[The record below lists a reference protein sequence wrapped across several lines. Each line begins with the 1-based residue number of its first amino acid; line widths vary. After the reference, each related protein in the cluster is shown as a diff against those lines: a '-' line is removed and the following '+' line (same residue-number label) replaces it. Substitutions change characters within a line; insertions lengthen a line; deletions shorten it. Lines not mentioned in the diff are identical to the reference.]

1 MKCIVDIFAKESNN
15 GKCKIENV
23 YIIIEKDVN
32 LMDQRDKAYVLWFN
46 QLRRGDVS
54 LVGGKSSSLGELTSA
69 TNVPVP
75 YGYAT
80 TAAAYRYFMNETGCN
95 DKVNELLAQLK
106 DVENSDELH
115 DIASKIRKVITSA
128 KMPADLAKNIG
139 DAYDELAKKMGQ
151 NEPFVAVRSS
161 ATAEDLPDA
170 SFAGEQDTYLNIHGR
185 DNVIQKVKECYASVF
200 TDRATYYRIKQGFPQ
215 EKVALS
221 AAIQMMAFSKAAGV
235 MFTVN
240 VATGDDTKIMIE
252 ASWGLGEYIVSG
264 TVTPDNYV
272 VDKSKMKIVSK
283 TVTNKNIELLRLDSG
298 GTEKHDVP
306 ADRAKKQALTDGQI
320 IELAGYAKQIEKH
333 YGCYMDMEWSLDQ
346 NDKLWLVQARPET
359 VWSQKKKAET
369 KVVEH
374 EAEDM
379 TADKSDN
386 KVLIKGLPASPG
398 VASGKVHII
407 ADPKDINEFK
417 KGEVLVTL
425 MTSPDWVPAMK
436 KAAAIITNN
445 GGMTCHAAIVSRE
458 MQIPCLVGT
467 SSRGTAATTALK
479 NGQEVTVDAKNG
491 IVYQGIAEEIV
502 KPKEDT
508 ASVVQTAA
516 EYFPPTATRVM
527 MNLGDPDLAE
537 KYSSLP
543 ADGIGLMREE
553 FLWTT
558 YIHQHPLY
566 LIETGHPERVVNE
579 LANGISKVARA
590 MAPRPIVLRFSD
602 FKSGEYR
609 NLKGGEKYEPH
620 ESADLLGW
628 RGASRY
634 YDPKYIDAFK
644 LELEA
649 IKKVRNEY
657 GLKNVNVMIPFCRT
671 VEEARKVTEIM
682 REQGLVRSA
691 DFKVYMMAEIPSN
704 IILADQFNQYV
715 DGYSIGSND
724 LTMLILGCDRN
735 NDVVSHLFDE
745 RNLAVKRAIR
755 HLIKVAHKDGKT
767 VSICGQAPSEYPE
780 FTEFL
785 VRSGIDYVSVNPD
798 MVKTT
803 KLNVAHFEQRILL
816 DKATGL
822 GRQDTENYD
831 W

>member
-1 MKCIVDIFAKESNN
+1 MDK
-15 GKCKIENV
+15 
-23 YIIIEKDVN
+23 KDT
-32 LMDQRDKAYVLWFN
+32 AYVLWFD
-46 QLRRGDVS
+46 QLHRNDVD
-54 LVGGKSSSLGELTSA
+54 LVGGKSSSLGELTSE

-75 YGYAT
+75 YGFAT
-80 TAAAYRYFMNETGCN
+80 TAAGYRHFMAYSDLNKKIN
-95 DKVNELLAQLK
+95 DLLATLK
-106 DVENSDELH
+106 DPENSDELH
-115 DIASKIRKVITSA
+115 RVCSQIRKIIVDAPMPDDLVQAIGEAYDALASKMR
-128 KMPADLAKNIG
+128 
-139 DAYDELAKKMGQ
+139 Q

-161 ATAEDLPDA
+161 ATAEDLPNA
-170 SFAGEQDTYLNIHGR
+170 SFAGEQDTYLNVHGR
-185 DNVIQKVKECYASVF
+185 KQVIKKVQECYASLF
-200 TDRATYYRIKQGFPQ
+200 TDRATYYRIKQNFPQ

-252 ASWGLGEYIVSG
+252 GSWGLGEYIVSG
-264 TVTPDNYV
+264 TVTPDNYL
-272 VDKSKMKIVSK
+272 VDKKSMKIVDK
-283 TVTNKNIELLRLDSG
+283 TINKKVIELVRLPSG
-298 GTEKHDVP
+298 GTVEQKVP
-306 ADRAKKQALTDGQI
+306 DDLVNAPALTDEQI
-320 IELAGYAKQIEKH
+320 LELAGYAKEIENH

-359 VWSQKKKAET
+359 VWSQRK
-369 KVVEH
+369 
-374 EAEDM
+374 EDTM
-379 TADKSDN
+379 NTNNEEINENHD
-386 KVLIKGLPASPG
+386 VILKGLPASPG
-398 VASGKVHII
+398 LATGKVRII
-407 ADPKDINEFK
+407 EDPKDIKEFK
-417 KGEVLVTL
+417 DGEILVTL

-436 KAAAIITNN
+436 KASAIITNN

-467 SSRGTAATTALK
+467 TSRGNAATKVLK
-479 NGQEVTVDAKNG
+479 NGQEITVDAKNG
-491 IVYQGIAEEIV
+491 VVYDGLIKEA
-502 KPKEDT
+502 KPKKEH
-508 ASVVQTAA
+508 VCQPAA
-516 EYFPPTATRVM
+516 EYFPPTATGVM

-566 LIETGHPERVVNE
+566 LIETGHADRVVNE

-590 MAPRPIVLRFSD
+590 MAPRPVVLRFSD

-609 NLKGGEKYEPH
+609 NLKGGDKYEPH
-620 ESADLLGW
+620 EPADLLGW

-634 YDPKYIDAFK
+634 YDPKYINAFK

-649 IKKVRNEY
+649 VKKVRNEF
-657 GLKNVNVMIPFCRT
+657 GLKNLNVMIPFCRT
-671 VEEARKVTEIM
+671 VEEAKKVTDIM
-682 REQGLVRSA
+682 REQGLVRSE

-704 IILADQFNQYV
+704 IILADQFNQFV

-724 LTMLILGCDRN
+724 LTMLILGTDRN
-735 NDVVSHLFDE
+735 SDVISHIFDE

-755 HLIKVAHKDGKT
+755 HLIITAHKDGKT

-803 KLNVAHFEQRILL
+803 KLNVAHYEQRIIL

-822 GRQDTENYD
+822 GKEDTNNYN

>member
-1 MKCIVDIFAKESNN
+1 
-15 GKCKIENV
+15 
-23 YIIIEKDVN
+23 
-32 LMDQRDKAYVLWFN
+32 MDRDKAYILWFN
-46 QLRRGDVS
+46 QLHRDDVD
-54 LVGGKSSSLGELTSA
+54 LVGGKSSSLGELTSE

-75 YGYAT
+75 YGFAT
-80 TAAAYRYFMNETGCN
+80 TATAYRHFMNYSDLN
-95 DKVNELLAQLK
+95 QKIDKLLATLTDPEDSEQLQ
-106 DVENSDELH
+106 E
-115 DIASKIRKVITSA
+115 ICTKIRRLIIEA
-128 KMPADLAKNIG
+128 PMPDDLALEISC
-139 DAYDELAKKMGQ
+139 AYDDLAQKMHQ

-161 ATAEDLPDA
+161 ATAEDLPNA

-185 DNVIQKVKECYASVF
+185 ENVLRKVQECYASLF
-200 TDRATYYRIKQGFPQ
+200 TDRATYYRIKQHFPQ

-240 VATGDDTKIMIE
+240 VATGDDTKVMIE

-264 TVTPDNYV
+264 TVTPDNYI
-272 VDKSKMKIVSK
+272 VDKNTMKIVHK
-283 TVTNKNIELLRLDSG
+283 MVTKKPIELIRLPSG
-298 GTEKHDVP
+298 GTIEQKVAPDKVDAP
-306 ADRAKKQALTDGQI
+306 ALTDAQI
-320 IELAGYAKQIEKH
+320 IELAGYAKEIEKH

-346 NDKLWLVQARPET
+346 DNKLWLVQARPET
-359 VWSQKKKAET
+359 VWSQKKKQGEEEVT
-369 KVVEH
+369 EEVTTDH
-374 EAEDM
+374 Q
-379 TADKSDN
+379 
-386 KVLIKGLPASPG
+386 VLLKGLPASPG
-398 VASGKVHII
+398 IVSGKVHII
-407 ADPKDINEFK
+407 DDPKDINEFK
-417 KGEVLVTL
+417 QGEILVTL

-467 SSRGTAATTALK
+467 TSRGLAATKALK
-479 NGQEVTVDAKNG
+479 NGETVTVDAKNG
-491 IVYQGIAEEIV
+491 VVYAGIV
-502 KPKEDT
+502 KD
-508 ASVVQTAA
+508 VVKKVDKTSSKPVTT
-516 EYFPPTATRVM
+516 EYFPPTATRIM

-537 KYSSLP
+537 KYASLP

-579 LANGISKVARA
+579 LANGIGKVARA
-590 MAPRPIVLRFSD
+590 MAPRPVVLRFSD

-609 NLKGGEKYEPH
+609 NLKGGDKYEPH
-620 ESADLLGW
+620 EPADLLGW

-634 YDPKYIDAFK
+634 YDPKYIAAFE
-644 LELEA
+644 LELAA
-649 IKKVRNEY
+649 IKKVRHEF
-657 GLKNVNVMIPFCRT
+657 GLKNLQVMIPFCRT
-671 VEEARKVTEIM
+671 VDEARKVTEIM
-682 REQGLVRSA
+682 REHGLVRSA
-691 DFKVYMMAEIPSN
+691 DFKIYMMAEIPAN
-704 IILADQFNQYV
+704 IILADQFNQFV

-724 LTMLILGCDRN
+724 LTMLLLGCDRN
-735 NDVVSHLFDE
+735 NDVISDLFDE

-755 HLIKVAHKDGKT
+755 HLIKVAHQAGKT

-803 KLNVAHFEQRILL
+803 KLNVAHYEQRILL
-816 DKATGL
+816 DQATGL
-822 GRQDTENYD
+822 GKKDPADYN

>member
-1 MKCIVDIFAKESNN
+1 MDK
-15 GKCKIENV
+15 
-23 YIIIEKDVN
+23 KDT
-32 LMDQRDKAYVLWFN
+32 AYVLWFD
-46 QLRRGDVS
+46 QLHRDDVD
-54 LVGGKSSSLGELTSA
+54 LVGGKSSSLGELTSE

-75 YGYAT
+75 YGFAT
-80 TAAAYRYFMNETGCN
+80 TAAGYRHFMAYSDLNKKIN
-95 DKVNELLAQLK
+95 DLLATLK
-106 DVENSDELH
+106 DPENSDELH
-115 DIASKIRKVITSA
+115 RVCSQIRKIIVDAPMPDDLAQAIGEAYDALASKMR
-128 KMPADLAKNIG
+128 
-139 DAYDELAKKMGQ
+139 Q

-161 ATAEDLPDA
+161 ATAEDLPNA
-170 SFAGEQDTYLNIHGR
+170 SFAGEQDTYLNVHGR
-185 DNVIQKVKECYASVF
+185 KQVIKKVQECYASLF
-200 TDRATYYRIKQGFPQ
+200 TDRATYYRIKQNFPQ

-252 ASWGLGEYIVSG
+252 GSWGLGEYIVSG
-264 TVTPDNYV
+264 TVTPDNYL
-272 VDKSKMKIVSK
+272 VDKKSMKIVDK
-283 TVTNKNIELLRLDSG
+283 TINKKVIELVRLPSG
-298 GTEKHDVP
+298 GTVEQKVP
-306 ADRAKKQALTDGQI
+306 DDLVNAPALTDEQI
-320 IELAGYAKQIEKH
+320 LELAGYAKEIENH

-359 VWSQKKKAET
+359 VWSQRK
-369 KVVEH
+369 
-374 EAEDM
+374 EDTM
-379 TADKSDN
+379 NTNNEEVNENHD
-386 KVLIKGLPASPG
+386 VILKGLPASPG
-398 VASGKVHII
+398 LATGKVRII
-407 ADPKDINEFK
+407 EDPKDIKEFK
-417 KGEVLVTL
+417 DGEILVTL

-436 KAAAIITNN
+436 KASAIITNN

-467 SSRGTAATTALK
+467 TSRGNAATNVLK
-479 NGQEVTVDAKNG
+479 NGQEITVDAKNG
-491 IVYQGIAEEIV
+491 VVYDGLIKEA
-502 KPKEDT
+502 KPKKEH
-508 ASVVQTAA
+508 VCQPAA
-516 EYFPPTATRVM
+516 EYFPPTATGVM

-566 LIETGHPERVVNE
+566 LIETGHADRVVNE

-590 MAPRPIVLRFSD
+590 MAPRPVVLRFSD

-609 NLKGGEKYEPH
+609 NLKGGDKYEPH
-620 ESADLLGW
+620 EPADLLGW

-634 YDPKYIDAFK
+634 YDPKYINAFK

-649 IKKVRNEY
+649 VKKVRNEF
-657 GLKNVNVMIPFCRT
+657 GLKNLNVMIPFCRT
-671 VEEARKVTEIM
+671 VEEAKKVTNIM
-682 REQGLVRSA
+682 REQGLVRSE

-704 IILADQFNQYV
+704 IILADQFNQFV

-724 LTMLILGCDRN
+724 LTMLILGTDRN
-735 NDVVSHLFDE
+735 SDVISHIFDE

-755 HLIKVAHKDGKT
+755 HLIITAHKDGKT

-803 KLNVAHFEQRILL
+803 KLNVAHYEQRIIL

-822 GRQDTENYD
+822 GKEDTNNYN

>member
-1 MKCIVDIFAKESNN
+1 MNN
-15 GKCKIENV
+15 NR
-23 YIIIEKDVN
+23 N
-32 LMDQRDKAYVLWFN
+32 TAFVLWFDE
-46 QLRRGDVS
+46 LHRKDVD
-54 LVGGKSSSLGELTSA
+54 LVGGKSSSLGELTSE

-75 YGYAT
+75 YGFAT
-80 TAAAYRYFMNETGCN
+80 TAAGYRHFMDYSNLNQKIN
-95 DKVNELLAQLK
+95 DLLATLK
-106 DVENSDELH
+106 DPENSDELH
-115 DIASKIRKVITSA
+115 QVCSKIRETIIKA
-128 KMPADLAKNIG
+128 PMPEDLATEIG
-139 DAYDELAKKMGQ
+139 NAYDALANKMHQ

-161 ATAEDLPDA
+161 ATAEDLPNA

-185 DNVIQKVKECYASVF
+185 ENVLKKVQECYASLF
-200 TDRATYYRIKQGFPQ
+200 TDRATYYRIKQHFPQ

-240 VATGDDTKIMIE
+240 VATGDDSKIMIE
-252 ASWGLGEYIVSG
+252 GSWGLGEYIVSG

-272 VDKSKMKIVSK
+272 VDKESMRIVR
-283 TVTNKNIELLRLDSG
+283 KNVIKKPIELVRLPNG
-298 GTEKHDVP
+298 GTEQRKVP
-306 ADRAKKQALTDGQI
+306 EERAEQPALTDEQI
-320 IELAGYAKQIEKH
+320 LELAGYAKEIEKH

-359 VWSQKKKAET
+359 VWSQRNKEKNEKMT
-369 KVVEH
+369 DEH
-374 EAEDM
+374 
-379 TADKSDN
+379 
-386 KVLIKGLPASPG
+386 KVLLKGLPASPG
-398 VASGKVHII
+398 IASGKVHII
-407 ADPKDINEFK
+407 NDPKDINEFK
-417 KGEVLVTL
+417 QGEILVTL

-436 KAAAIITNN
+436 KAAAIVTNN

-467 SSRGTAATTALK
+467 TSLGTAATKALK
-479 NGQEVTVDAKNG
+479 NGQDITVDAKDGVIYDG
-491 IVYQGIAEEIV
+491 IVKDIIQ
-502 KPKEDT
+502 PKASENSAAVTKT
-508 ASVVQTAA
+508 AT

-527 MNLGDPDLAE
+527 MNLGDPELAE
-537 KYSSLP
+537 KYAFLP

-590 MAPRPIVLRFSD
+590 MAPRPVVLRFSD

-609 NLKGGEKYEPH
+609 NLKGGDKYEPH
-620 ESADLLGW
+620 EPADLLGW

-634 YDPKYIDAFK
+634 YDPKYINAFK

-649 IKKVRNEY
+649 VKKVRNEF
-657 GLKNVNVMIPFCRT
+657 GLKNLNVMIPFCRT
-671 VEEARKVTEIM
+671 VDEARKVTTIM
-682 REQGLVRSA
+682 KEQGLVRGA
-691 DFKVYMMAEIPSN
+691 DFKIYMMAEIPSN
-704 IILADQFNQYV
+704 IILADQFNQFV

-724 LTMLILGCDRN
+724 LTMLLLGCDRN
-735 NDVVSHLFDE
+735 NEVISHLFDE

-755 HLIKVAHKDGKT
+755 HLIKVAHQDGKT

-816 DKATGL
+816 DRATGL
-822 GRQDTENYD
+822 GRKDIEDYE

>member
-1 MKCIVDIFAKESNN
+1 MDK
-15 GKCKIENV
+15 
-23 YIIIEKDVN
+23 KDT
-32 LMDQRDKAYVLWFN
+32 AYVLWFD
-46 QLRRGDVS
+46 QLHRDDVD
-54 LVGGKSSSLGELTSA
+54 LVGGKSSSLGELTSE

-75 YGYAT
+75 YGFAT
-80 TAAAYRYFMNETGCN
+80 TAAGYRHFMAYSDLNKKIN
-95 DKVNELLAQLK
+95 DLLATLK
-106 DVENSDELH
+106 DPENSDELH
-115 DIASKIRKVITSA
+115 RVCSQIRKIIVDAPMPDDLAQAIGEAYDALASKMR
-128 KMPADLAKNIG
+128 
-139 DAYDELAKKMGQ
+139 Q

-161 ATAEDLPDA
+161 ATAEDLPNA
-170 SFAGEQDTYLNIHGR
+170 SFAGEQDTYLNVHGR
-185 DNVIQKVKECYASVF
+185 KQVIKKVQECYASLF
-200 TDRATYYRIKQGFPQ
+200 TDRATYYRIKQNFPQ

-252 ASWGLGEYIVSG
+252 GSWGLGEYIVSG
-264 TVTPDNYV
+264 TVTPDNYL
-272 VDKSKMKIVSK
+272 VDKKSMKIVDK
-283 TVTNKNIELLRLDSG
+283 TINKKVIELVRLPSG
-298 GTEKHDVP
+298 GTVEQKVP
-306 ADRAKKQALTDGQI
+306 DDLVNASALTDEQI
-320 IELAGYAKQIEKH
+320 LELAGYAKEIENH

-359 VWSQKKKAET
+359 VWSQRK
-369 KVVEH
+369 
-374 EAEDM
+374 EDTM
-379 TADKSDN
+379 NTNNEEVNENHD
-386 KVLIKGLPASPG
+386 VILKGLPASPG
-398 VASGKVHII
+398 LATGKVRII
-407 ADPKDINEFK
+407 EDPKDIKEFK
-417 KGEVLVTL
+417 DGEILVTL

-436 KAAAIITNN
+436 KASAIITNN

-467 SSRGTAATTALK
+467 TSRGNAATNVLK
-479 NGQEVTVDAKNG
+479 NGQEITVDAKNG
-491 IVYQGIAEEIV
+491 VVYDGLIKEA
-502 KPKEDT
+502 KPKKEH
-508 ASVVQTAA
+508 VCQPAA
-516 EYFPPTATRVM
+516 EYFPPTATGVM

-566 LIETGHPERVVNE
+566 LIETGHADRVVNE

-590 MAPRPIVLRFSD
+590 MAPRPVVLRFSD

-609 NLKGGEKYEPH
+609 NLKGGDKYEPH
-620 ESADLLGW
+620 EPADLLGW

-634 YDPKYIDAFK
+634 YDPKYINAFK

-649 IKKVRNEY
+649 VKKVRNEF
-657 GLKNVNVMIPFCRT
+657 GLKNLNVMIPFCRT
-671 VEEARKVTEIM
+671 VEEAKKVTDIM
-682 REQGLVRSA
+682 REQGLVRSE

-704 IILADQFNQYV
+704 IILADQFNQFV

-724 LTMLILGCDRN
+724 LTMLILGTDRN
-735 NDVVSHLFDE
+735 SDVISHIFDE

-755 HLIKVAHKDGKT
+755 HLIITAHKDGKT

-803 KLNVAHFEQRILL
+803 KLNVAHYEQRIIL

-822 GRQDTENYD
+822 GKEDTNNYN